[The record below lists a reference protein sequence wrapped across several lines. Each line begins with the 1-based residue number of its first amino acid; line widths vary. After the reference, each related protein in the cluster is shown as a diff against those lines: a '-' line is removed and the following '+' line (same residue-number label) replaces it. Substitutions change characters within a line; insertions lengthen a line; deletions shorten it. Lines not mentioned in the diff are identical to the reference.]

1 MKETRLSYREG
12 NMSAEKKQREHSEW
26 PPEEARE
33 HMRAARA
40 EMRESIKS
48 LFPPE
53 YIEHRRA
60 ARKEFLLAA
69 RAIIDR
75 AIERYSV

>member
-1 MKETRLSYREG
+1 MNETRLSFAEG
-12 NMSAEKKQREHSEW
+12 KMSAEQKQREHREW

-40 EMRESIKS
+40 EMHESLIS

-53 YIEHRRA
+53 FIEHRRA
-60 ARKEFLLAA
+60 ARKEVLLAA
-69 RAIIDR
+69 RALIDR
-75 AIERYSV
+75 AIERYNA